1 MMQLKAHYTT
11 LEQRD
16 EQLAHQLHQL
26 EQTRQQMIEA
36 EKMAS
41 LGRLVAGV
49 AHEINTP
56 VGNALTAITHA
67 QGVQHEFNQR
77 IANGGLQKRDLTL
90 FLADMAE
97 AGAIIELNL
106 QRAAALVQSF
116 KQIAVDESRDEI
128 RNFNLADYLNEV
140 LLSLSPKL
148 KRGVFEVRIDCPP
161 ELTLKTHPGAVAQ
174 LLTNLI
180 DNALL
185 HAFEGRSSGTI
196 TLTARSLPSHRLQL
210 TCHDNGCGIAPHQL
224 PLIFE
229 PFYTT
234 ANHRGGTGLGL
245 NLVYN
250 LVTQTLKGEIQC
262 QSRLGE
268 GTTFIL
274 CFPQYLETTLE

>member
-1 MMQLKAHYTT
+1 MTYTLTKGPFGKQDMT
-11 LEQRD
+11 LYNGLTKTFTQVRTD
-16 EQLAHQLHQL
+16 GTTSRTLTLNKL
-26 EQTRQQMIEA
+26 
-36 EKMAS
+36 
-41 LGRLVAGV
+41 AGV

-77 IANGGLQKRDLTL
+77 IASGGLQKRDLTL
-90 FLADMAE
+90 FLADIAE
-97 AGAIIELNL
+97 AGQIVDFNL
-106 QRAAALVQSF
+106 RRAAALVQSF
-116 KQIAVDESRDEI
+116 KQIAIDESRDEI
-128 RNFNLADYLNEV
+128 RTFKLSDYLHEV

-148 KRGVFEVRIDCPP
+148 KREGFEVKTDFDPR
-161 ELTLKTHPGAVAQ
+161 LTLKTHPGAIAQ
-174 LLTNLI
+174 VLTNLI
-180 DNALL
+180 DNTLL
-185 HAFEGRSSGTI
+185 HAFEGRHCGTI
-196 TLTARSLPSHRLQL
+196 TLTTATLAADRFEL
-210 TCHDNGCGIAPHQL
+210 TCSDNGCGIAPHQL

-262 QSRLGE
+262 RSHLGE

-274 CFPQYLETTLE
+274 RLPQNLETTLE